1 MHCTR
6 IITRE
11 FPSPKSPLSS
21 SSTTI
26 SYGFSSSV
34 LPASVI
40 FFFAFF
46 PRSSSK
52 SGVFVRHLF
61 CVHPLPSSRPG
72 KKKSVEGKKSP
83 AKVPGWSSSPSSA
96 RRRIARQFHRLV
108 AATIVGPR
116 RAPLPST
123 SGRRKTKRKRVVFFL
138 SFFLERYFP
147 TLFFCPLLFRVLFFF
162 GLKTSSL
169 FFSLFS
175 LFSLHFTCRA
185 LGRRLCA
192 VLAFLEEYLP
202 SGGGRRRRPS
212 WRRPRR
218 GVRPPRGRWL
228 RARLRLARERRS
240 GGGRARRFSPTR
252 KETEHREERRQER
265 APR

>member
-61 CVHPLPSSRPG
+61 CVHPLPLSRPG

-83 AKVPGWSSSPSSA
+83 AKVPGWSSPSSA

-138 SFFLERYFP
+138 SFLKER
-147 TLFFCPLLFRVLFFF
+147 LFSHTIFCPLLFRVLFF
-162 GLKTSSL
+162 
-169 FFSLFS
+169 
-175 LFSLHFTCRA
+175 
-185 LGRRLCA
+185 LG
-192 VLAFLEEYLP
+192 
-202 SGGGRRRRPS
+202 
-212 WRRPRR
+212 
-218 GVRPPRGRWL
+218 
-228 RARLRLARERRS
+228 
-240 GGGRARRFSPTR
+240 
-252 KETEHREERRQER
+252 
-265 APR
+265 